1 MLVSSPAA
9 PAATKLKF
17 VDPKRSEFFFTLRE
31 RVDAYFTEHNISRY
45 ADARMWAK
53 AIFFLTCFVV
63 LMGLIFSNQ
72 FGPWALL
79 GLSFTLGI
87 VMALIG
93 FNVSHDAIHGSFS
106 PSARVN
112 KWLGMT
118 FHLGGANPYLW
129 TIAHNGIHHTYTNV
143 HGHDDDVNIAGGIVR
158 LDHEAPVRSAHR
170 FQHIYAFGLYALTSI
185 AWAFIKDFR
194 NLPRFATGPHAP
206 RGGHPKHEVINLFVF
221 KAAYYFLYLG
231 LPLIVLSVTWWQV
244 LIGFFFMHVAEGLT
258 LALVFQLAH
267 VVEGTE
273 FPAPTAHN
281 TIEES
286 WAAHQL
292 RTTANFSSTSPL
304 AHFLCGGLNMQVE
317 HHLFPKICHTH
328 YPALSRIVEQTA
340 AEFDLP
346 YLNNATFGSAL
357 ASHYRLLKQYG
368 LDAWRVQQAAARTPV
383 AG

>member
-1 MLVSSPAA
+1 MLVSNPPA
-9 PAATKLKF
+9 PVAAKLKF

-31 RVDAYFTEHNISRY
+31 RVDAYFAERNISRY
-45 ADARMWAK
+45 ADGKMWVK
-53 AIFFLTCFVV
+53 AIFYLTLFAV
-63 LMGLIFSNQ
+63 LLGLIFSNQ
-72 FGPWALL
+72 FGPWVLLALCFAL
-79 GLSFTLGI
+79 GT

-93 FNVSHDAIHGSFS
+93 FNVSHDAIHGAFS

-118 FHLGGANPYLW
+118 FLLGGANPYLW

-143 HGHDDDVNIAGGIVR
+143 HGHDDDVNIAGGVVR
-158 LDHEAPVRSAHR
+158 LDADAPVRAAHR

-194 NLPRFATGPHAP
+194 NLFRFASGPHAP
-206 RGGHPKHEVINLFVF
+206 RGGHPKAEVFNLFFF
-221 KAAYYFLYLG
+221 KAAYYFLYLV
-231 LPLIVLSVTWWQV
+231 LPLLVLDVTWWQV
-244 LIGFFFMHVAEGLT
+244 LIGFFAMHVAEGLT

-273 FPAPTAHN
+273 FPAPTAGG

-292 RTTANFSSTSPL
+292 RTTANFAGRSPL
-304 AHFLCGGLNMQVE
+304 AHFLCGGLNTQIE

-328 YPALSRIVEQTA
+328 YPALSRIVERTA

-346 YLNNATFGSAL
+346 YIDNPTFGSAL
-357 ASHYRLLKQYG
+357 ASHYRLLRQYG
-368 LDAWRVQQAAARTPV
+368 LEAWRAQQANGRGPV
-383 AG
+383 AA

>member
-1 MLVSSPAA
+1 MSVTLAAA
-9 PAATKLKF
+9 PVAAKLKF
-17 VDPKRSEFFFTLRE
+17 VDPKRSEFFATLRE
-31 RVDAYFTEHNISRY
+31 RVDAYFTERNISRH
-45 ADARMWAK
+45 ADGHMWVKTVFYLTLFAT
-53 AIFFLTCFVV
+53 IF
-63 LMGLIFSNQ
+63 GLIYSNQ
-72 FGPWALL
+72 FGPWTML
-79 GLSFTLGI
+79 GLSFALGT

-93 FNVSHDAIHGSFS
+93 FNVSHDAIHGAFS
-106 PSARVN
+106 SSARVN

-118 FHLGGANPYLW
+118 FLLGGANPYLW

-158 LDHEAPVRSAHR
+158 LDHDAPVRPAHR
-170 FQHIYAFGLYALTSI
+170 FQHFYAFGLYALTSI

-194 NLPRFATGPHAP
+194 NLGRFATGPHAP
-206 RGGHPKHEVINLFVF
+206 RGGHPKREIFNLFFF

-244 LIGFFFMHVAEGLT
+244 LLGFFVMHVAEGLT

-273 FPAPTAHN
+273 FPIPNDAN

-292 RTTANFSSTSPL
+292 RTTANFASKSPL

-340 AEFDLP
+340 TEFDLP
-346 YLNNATFGSAL
+346 YLNNASFGSAL
-357 ASHYRLLKQYG
+357 ASHYRTLRQFG
-368 LDAWRVQQAAARTPV
+368 AEAWQAQQQARRMAA
-383 AG
+383 